1 MADSQQSQQ
10 SQEPQSPASQPQG
23 SQSPTSQ
30 PQLTNNSSSD
40 ASLDASSGDRISA
53 AVTPDSSAPDSASSE
68 SDTDFSVSNEASHTT
83 SSHQSE
89 ALNDEHASDQPNE
102 EAPQGPK
109 PPAGWESKPPAP
121 DDPAFVPFGDF
132 SQRTADQTGRT
143 VMALS
148 FACGLLFG
156 IFGLLFILF
165 FTIGRNQGA
174 RSAMLRFCAIGVIV
188 GALIDMLVLQ
198 LMGGSIGQLSNF
210 ALPSTSTQTPSAF

>member
-1 MADSQQSQQ
+1 MADFQQSQQ
-10 SQEPQSPASQPQG
+10 PQGLQSSASQ
-23 SQSPTSQ
+23 S
-30 PQLTNNSSSD
+30 QLTNGSSSD
-40 ASLDASSGDRISA
+40 ASLDTSSGDRVSA

-68 SDTDFSVSNEASHTT
+68 SDTAPSVSNEVSHNA
-83 SSHQSE
+83 SSHQPR
-89 ALNDEHASDQPNE
+89 ALNDEYASDQLDK

-121 DDPAFVPFGDF
+121 DDPAFVPFDDF

-174 RSAMLRFCAIGVIV
+174 RPAMLRFCAIGVIV

-210 ALPSTSTQTPSAF
+210 TLPSMSTQTPSAF

>member
-10 SQEPQSPASQPQG
+10 SQEPQSPASQ
-23 SQSPTSQ
+23 S
-30 PQLTNNSSSD
+30 QLTNGSSSD
-40 ASLDASSGDRISA
+40 ASLDTSSGDRVSA

-68 SDTDFSVSNEASHTT
+68 IDTAYSVSNEVSHNA
-83 SSHQSE
+83 SSHQPR
-89 ALNDEHASDQPNE
+89 ALKDEYASDQLDK

-121 DDPAFVPFGDF
+121 DDPAFVPFDDF

-174 RSAMLRFCAIGVIV
+174 RPAMLRFCAIGVIV

-210 ALPSTSTQTPSAF
+210 TLPSISTQTPSAF

>member
-1 MADSQQSQQ
+1 MADFQQSQQ
-10 SQEPQSPASQPQG
+10 PQGLQSSASQ
-23 SQSPTSQ
+23 S
-30 PQLTNNSSSD
+30 QLTNDSSSD

-68 SDTDFSVSNEASHTT
+68 SDTAPSVSNEVSHNA
-83 SSHQSE
+83 SSHQPR
-89 ALNDEHASDQPNE
+89 ALNDEYASDQLDK

-121 DDPAFVPFGDF
+121 DDPAFVPFDDF

-174 RSAMLRFCAIGVIV
+174 RPAMLRFCAIGVIV

-210 ALPSTSTQTPSAF
+210 TLPSMSTQTPSAF